1 MEPFEVRLHS
11 RGVGQ
16 RNVRVDKNPDI
27 CPLCHH
33 GIEPI
38 DVRHGYYSEKSPSP
52 VGRLVERILL
62 CPREECEHYFIA
74 RYHESIHSPGFFTL
88 HRCLP
93 YQLEDVQFS
102 EPIATVLKDFCQI
115 YNQAYKAERNG
126 LMLVAGPGYRKA
138 TASRAAWLGNDETH
152 YVRKWEQADLESLKK
167 FIQLTMHWIE
177 MEELTKEGEKG
188 MPEGKK

>member
-1 MEPFEVRLHS
+1 
-11 RGVGQ
+11 
-16 RNVRVDKNPDI
+16 
-27 CPLCHH
+27 
-33 GIEPI
+33 
-38 DVRHGYYSEKSPSP
+38 
-52 VGRLVERILL
+52 
-62 CPREECEHYFIA
+62 
-74 RYHESIHSPGFFTL
+74 
-88 HRCLP
+88 
-93 YQLEDVQFS
+93 LEDVQFS